1 MPPQRAELK
10 APFLNNYT
18 ISNPAIYVVAALI
31 IAQVACKPQP
41 KEAADYNNKIIS
53 EQDSIVLKF
62 RALEQTL
69 NEYDPLAM
77 DIAFFEANE
86 QVDTSIIVIK
96 SMPAFDNK
104 TDYKD
109 SALEVFSMYKSLL
122 DNEYK
127 EVVTILKKSEL
138 DYTKE
143 DEERVRYLL
152 FSVINEKLDNAYEN
166 IIAIQTAFA
175 EKYKITL
182 KGKPQTK
189 R

>member
-1 MPPQRAELK
+1 MK
-10 APFLNNYT
+10 APFSNTYKL
-18 ISNPAIYVVAALI
+18 SNPATYVVAALI

-77 DIAFFEANE
+77 DVAYFEANE
-86 QVDTSIIVIK
+86 QVDTSILVVK
-96 SMPAFDNK
+96 NMPAFDGK

-109 SALEVFSMYKSLL
+109 SVLEVFSIYKELL
-122 DNEYK
+122 DHEYK
-127 EVVTILKKSEL
+127 EVVAILKKSEAE
-138 DYTKE
+138 YTKE

-152 FSVINEKLDNAYEN
+152 FNVINEKLNNAYEN

-175 EKYKITL
+175 DKYKITL
-182 KGKPQTK
+182 KGKPETK

>member
-1 MPPQRAELK
+1 MPQASL
-10 APFLNNYT
+10 F
-18 ISNPAIYVVAALI
+18 VVAAFVLL
-31 IAQVACKPQP
+31 QACKPAP
-41 KEAADYNNKIIS
+41 TEAADYNNKIIA

-86 QVDTSIIVIK
+86 QVDTSIAVIK
-96 SMPAFDNK
+96 SLPAFDGK

-109 SALEVFSMYKSLL
+109 SVLEVFALYKSLL

-127 EVVTILKKSEL
+127 EVITILKKSENE
-138 DYTKE
+138 YTKE
-143 DEERVRYLL
+143 DEDRVRYLL
-152 FSVINEKLDNAYEN
+152 FKVINEKLDNAYEN

-182 KGKPQTK
+182 KGKPENK

>member
-1 MPPQRAELK
+1 MK
-10 APFLNNYT
+10 TPFSTTYKL
-18 ISNPAIYVVAALI
+18 SNPAIYIVAALI

-77 DIAFFEANE
+77 DIAFLEANE
-86 QVDTSIIVIK
+86 QVDSSVARVK
-96 SMPAFDNK
+96 AMPAFDDK

-109 SALEVFSMYKSLL
+109 SVLEVFSLYKGLL

-127 EVVTILKKSEL
+127 EVVTILKKSEA